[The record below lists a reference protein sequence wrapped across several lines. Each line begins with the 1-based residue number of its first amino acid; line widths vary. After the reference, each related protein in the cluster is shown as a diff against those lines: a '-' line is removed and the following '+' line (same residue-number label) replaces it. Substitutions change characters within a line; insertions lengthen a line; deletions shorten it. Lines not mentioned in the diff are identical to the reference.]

1 MRRRRVFDDA
11 FKLMAIELAETKG
24 SLREAA
30 TELGLDPGRIS
41 KWRAHFKKPDLRE
54 KTDGLTEDQI
64 RIRQLEKELRE
75 VKLDRTAEA
84 ARDQK
89 KKAVRIFSRG
99 DRNGSNLYKQTRE
112 PIRWQRCVKC

>member
-75 VKLDRTAEA
+75 VKLEHEIL
-84 ARDQK
+84 

-99 DRNGSNLYKQTRE
+99 DRNGSNL
-112 PIRWQRCVKC
+112 

>member
-24 SLREAA
+24 SLSAA
-30 TELGLDPGRIS
+30 ADELGLDPGRIS
-41 KWRAHFKKPDLRE
+41 KWRARFKKPDLRQ
-54 KTDGLTEDQI
+54 KVDGLTEEQK

-75 VKLDRTAEA
+75 VKLEHEIL
-84 ARDQK
+84 

-99 DRNGSNLYKQTRE
+99 ERNGSDL
-112 PIRWQRCVKC
+112 

>member
-24 SLREAA
+24 SLSAA
-30 TELGLDPGRIS
+30 ADELGLDPGRSS
-41 KWRAHFKKPDLRE
+41 KWRARFKKPDLRQ
-54 KTDGLTEDQI
+54 KVDGLTEEQK

-75 VKLDRTAEA
+75 VKLEHEIL
-84 ARDQK
+84 

-99 DRNGSNLYKQTRE
+99 ERNGSDL
-112 PIRWQRCVKC
+112 